1 MQNIITRESSFEN
14 IISKVPYDN
23 FILFYN
29 DNGIFK
35 SNHNQKSHQF
45 TCNDL
50 PPASALHVILETR
63 VPLILNHAEDS
74 FIYNNIVDNPFEF
87 NIQHLAIVPCLLDE
101 DTTQIWG
108 IVLLSLD
115 KKSNTI
121 FHFDTIRTIYQD
133 LSLLT
138 IKNKKIQAFPIEN
151 TKILKDKIEYSH
163 QFFSSII
170 HDIRTPIN
178 IVMGFLDLLDKK
190 LNYDIEG
197 KEYIH
202 AANRSADMISALVD
216 DVLDFTKV
224 DLGKLELNMHYFSI
238 MEEFESIVTSFYYIT
253 QKKEIDFRVYFDP
266 LSPYIIYS
274 DAHRIKQII
283 NNLISNALKFTPEN
297 EQIILDFRYNQKND
311 MLNIEVIDTGIGMSR
326 KEVDNIFQPFK
337 QASKKTSSQYGGTGL
352 GLSISK
358 QIASILGAELS
369 VKSIKGEGTT
379 FSLQLPCHS
388 IPGTPPAIQ
397 LPPTL
402 PTIYLLEGVMTDKLY
417 HTHIKQY
424 LNRLNLNYLY
434 LKTAELKEKSHT
446 ENNIYICIQK
456 DKDLSF
462 INSLHKDIQSKLIL
476 IEKRV
481 HSDIFIEFNNIITL
495 YRPIFPTQFFN
506 ALTKKKDM
514 PSINKSIMA
523 NTRDKKLKILIA
535 DDNII
540 NLKLMK
546 EILKP
551 YASKL
556 YTANNGEEAYEVFL
570 EKDLDIIIID
580 EHMPKMQG
588 SQVIKKIRIDKDGE
602 KLYICSLTGDS
613 DSKIVKMIEKAGANL
628 VLTKPIRNSAIE
640 KIIASY

>member
-1 MQNIITRESSFEN
+1 MQNIIMQKSSFQN
-14 IISKVPYDN
+14 IISKASCEN
-23 FILFYN
+23 CILFYN

-45 TCNDL
+45 TSNDL
-50 PPASALHVILETR
+50 PPASALHVTLETR
-63 VPLILNHAEDS
+63 VPLILNHVEDS

-87 NIQHLAIVPCLLDE
+87 NIQHLATIPCLLDE
-101 DTTQIWG
+101 DTRQIWG

-115 KKSNTI
+115 NKSDTI
-121 FHFDTIRTIYQD
+121 FHFDTIRAIYQD
-133 LSLLT
+133 LSLLPMEH
-138 IKNKKIQAFPIEN
+138 KEIQAFPIES
-151 TKILKDKIEYSH
+151 TQILEDKIEYSY

-170 HDIRTPIN
+170 HDMRTPIN
-178 IVMGFLDLLDKK
+178 IIMGFLDLLNKK
-190 LNYDIEG
+190 LANDIEG

-297 EQIILDFRYNQKND
+297 GQIILDFNYNQKND
-311 MLNIEVIDTGIGMSR
+311 MLNIEVTDTGIGMSK

-379 FSLQLPCHS
+379 FTLQLPCHS
-388 IPGTPPAIQ
+388 ILGTPPAIQ

-402 PTIYLLEGVMTDKLY
+402 PTIYLLEGAMIDELY
-417 HTHIKQY
+417 HLHIKRY

-434 LKTAELKEKSHT
+434 LKPEELKEKSHT
-446 ENNIYICIQK
+446 ENNIYMYMQK

-462 INSLHKDIQSKLIL
+462 INNLHKDIQSKLIL
-476 IEKRV
+476 IEKSV
-481 HSDIFIEFNNIITL
+481 YSDTLVEFDNIITL
-495 YRPIFPTQFFN
+495 YRPVFPTQLLEAF
-506 ALTKKKDM
+506 TKGEKNV
-514 PSINKSIMA
+514 PSTNKSITT
-523 NTRDKKLKILIA
+523 NKKLKILIA
-535 DDNII
+535 DDSII

-556 YTANNGEEAYEVFL
+556 YTANNGKEAYEAFL

-580 EHMPKMQG
+580 EHMPKMKG
-588 SQVIKKIRIDKDGE
+588 SQVIKKIRINKDGG

-613 DSKIVKMIEKAGANL
+613 DSKIIKMIEKAGANL

-640 KIIASY
+640 KMIANY